1 MIIEPEKYIY
11 KITSNELWNISLKT
25 GTLALTKSDIAD
37 GFIHFSNF
45 NQLKET
51 LRLHF
56 RGQKDLVLLA
66 IALRDI
72 INSIKWEKSRNNEL
86 FPHLYGE
93 LNIDLVRFAKP
104 INVDNEGNINL
115 SEIFK

>member
-1 MIIEPEKYIY
+1 MIMDPEKYIY
-11 KITSNELWNISLKT
+11 KITSKELWSISLKT
-25 GTLALTKSDIAD
+25 GTLALTKLDIDD

-51 LRLHF
+51 LRLYF

-66 IALRDI
+66 VALQEV

-86 FPHLYGE
+86 FPHLYGK
-93 LNIDLVRFAKP
+93 LNINLVRFAKP
-104 INVDNEGNINL
+104 INVDNEGNVNL
-115 SEIFK
+115 SEIFR